1 MSTRVLETLTPYRP
15 TLVELKGV
23 KFPTPRNFTID
34 KVSEGARGCIPHYT
48 ALYSTASSQC
58 PLPSHFL

>member
-1 MSTRVLETLTPYRP
+1 MSMRVLDTLTPYRP

-34 KVSEGARGCIPHYT
+34 KVSESARGHLPHYT
-48 ALYSTASSQC
+48 ALYSTTSSHC
-58 PLPSHFL
+58 PLLSHFP